1 MVVLGGTLEEAS
13 GLGLGCMSVSGQYD
27 NGVPLAE
34 DEATAFF
41 RGVYDAGCRHFDTAE
56 AYRSAPELGVFN
68 EAQLGKFFATV
79 PRDTFTVGTKFHPGF
94 HEDHDYATIKAT
106 VLEQLG
112 RLGLE
117 YIDLYYCHRTP
128 STHSEIGLPM
138 HALRLVG
145 KRLLKS
151 SMSTEFAAEFAASC
165 AKLRDEGLIK
175 NIGLSECSAAA
186 LRAACAVAPI
196 CAVQQEWSLLTRNA
210 EELLIPACKE
220 LGVGFVAYSP
230 LARNLLA
237 AAVKERP
244 TDKRRESI
252 PRFAEEHWEKN
263 KLMGERLEDLAKQ
276 KGVTPAQL
284 SMGWLLQK
292 ASDLGIATLPI
303 PGTKTLSHALDNIA
317 SAQVKL
323 SAEDMSLLED
333 IAKLSSGERESEK
346 YMADA
351 IEGRTASQAK
361 M

>member
-128 STHSEIGLPM
+128 
-138 HALRLVG
+138 
-145 KRLLKS
+145 
-151 SMSTEFAAEFAASC
+151 STEFAAEFAASC

>member
-1 MVVLGGTLEEAS
+1 MHTPRGVQDNEDLDNEDWLWQTMVVLGGTLVEES

-27 NGVPLAE
+27 NGVPLPA

-68 EAQLGKFFATV
+68 EVQLGKFFATV

-94 HEDHDYATIKAT
+94 HKDHDYVTIKAT

-128 STHSEIGLPM
+128 STGF
-138 HALRLVG
+138 AV
-145 KRLLKS
+145 
-151 SMSTEFAAEFAASC
+151 EFVSAC
-165 AKLRDEGLIK
+165 AKLVDEGLIK
-175 NIGLSECSAAA
+175 NVGLSECSVAA
-186 LRAACAVAPI
+186 LRAACAVTRI

-263 KLMGERLEDLAKQ
+263 QRMGERLQELAKQ

-292 ASDLGIATLPI
+292 AQDLGISTLPI

-323 SAEDMSLLED
+323 APEDMSLLED
-333 IAKLSSGERESEK
+333 IAQLSSGERESES

-351 IEGRTASQAK
+351 IEGRTASEAK
-361 M
+361 L

>member
-1 MVVLGGTLEEAS
+1 MLFGSGTRSNHHYMVLLGGTLREAS

-27 NGVPLAE
+27 NGVPLPE
-34 DEATAFF
+34 EEATAFF
-41 RGVYDAGCRHFDTAE
+41 RGVYDAGCTHFDTAE

-68 EAQLGKFFATV
+68 EAQLGAFFATV

-94 HEDHDYATIKAT
+94 HEAHDYDTVKAT
-106 VLEQLG
+106 LLEQLG
-112 RLGLE
+112 RLGLD

-128 STHSEIGLPM
+128 ST
-138 HALRLVG
+138 
-145 KRLLKS
+145 
-151 SMSTEFAAEFAASC
+151 EFAVEFVTVC
-165 AKLRDEGLIK
+165 KTLQEEGLIK
-175 NIGLSECSAAA
+175 NIGLSECSAAD
-186 LRAACAVAPI
+186 LRAACAVTPI

-263 KLMGERLEDLAKQ
+263 KQMGERLEELAEE

-292 ASDLGIATLPI
+292 SEDLGIPTLPI

-323 SAEDMSLLED
+323 APEDMALLED
-333 IAKLSSGERESEK
+333 IALLSSGERESES
-346 YMADA
+346 YMAAA
-351 IEGRTASQAK
+351 IEGRTGAK
-361 M
+361 L